1 MDTEPVRGNGQCR
14 PPPSTCTY
22 KCPLR
27 IKQRRI
33 SVAYGEWTDGAE
45 GNRRSYI
52 FCVYGVSGSVLNV
65 LDGLLNLIITL
76 PPRDR
81 Y

>member
-1 MDTEPVRGNGQCR
+1 MDTEPVRGHGQCR

-22 KCPLR
+22 KRPLR

-33 SVAYGEWTDGAE
+33 SMAYGEWADGAE
-45 GNRRSYI
+45 GNRISYI
-52 FCVYGVSGSVLNV
+52 FCVYGGSVLNV